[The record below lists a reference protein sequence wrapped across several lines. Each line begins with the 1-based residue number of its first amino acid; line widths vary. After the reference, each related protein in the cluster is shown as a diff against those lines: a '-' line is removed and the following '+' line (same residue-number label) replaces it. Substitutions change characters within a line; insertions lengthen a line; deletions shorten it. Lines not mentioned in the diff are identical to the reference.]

1 MFGSFGYFSYLYYV
15 IKDKNMK
22 QTYVTLPDSFYKGL
36 ICKVHVS
43 LNGKKATKELKVC
56 MVKARSITFMEVD
69 KVNRQNIFRKVDR
82 TDIVGFSPT
91 AICEITVRD
100 GILPVKWE
108 SSWDSIGKVS
118 RMAAGSFQ
126 YTPRPNYGSMAT
138 AAKGFSHDVL
148 AVSVSNRSTT
158 NSAAGFPMV

>member
-1 MFGSFGYFSYLYYV
+1 
-15 IKDKNMK
+15 MK
-22 QTYVTLPDSFYKGL
+22 QKYVSLPNSFYKGL
-36 ICKVHVS
+36 ICKVHIS

-108 SSWDSIGKVS
+108 SSWDSIGQPSNSVQS
-118 RMAAGSFQ
+118 
-126 YTPRPNYGSMAT
+126 YGRFAT
-138 AAKGFSHDVL
+138 AASGLASQRSKHFPSVTIQRPKGSVMDAL
-148 AVSVSNRSTT
+148 AVSVSTRSTT

>member
-1 MFGSFGYFSYLYYV
+1 
-15 IKDKNMK
+15 MK
-22 QTYVTLPDSFYKGL
+22 QLPIQLPDSIYKGL

-43 LNGKKATKELKVC
+43 LNGKTGTKELKVC
-56 MVKARSITFMEVD
+56 SVKARSITFMEVD

-108 SSWDSIGKVS
+108 SSWDSIGSPSPSVQS
-118 RMAAGSFQ
+118 
-126 YTPRPNYGSMAT
+126 YGRFAT
-138 AAKGFSHDVL
+138 ASKPGNHSQSLH
-148 AVSVSNRSTT
+148 RSTT
-158 NSAAGFPMV
+158 YTNGFPMV

>member
-1 MFGSFGYFSYLYYV
+1 
-15 IKDKNMK
+15 MK
-22 QTYVTLPDSFYKGL
+22 AIQLPDSFYKGL
-36 ICKVHVS
+36 ICKLHVS
-43 LNGKKATKELKVC
+43 LNGKKGTKELKVC
-56 MVKARSITFMEVD
+56 MVKARSITFIEVD

-82 TDIVGFSPT
+82 KDIVGFSPT

-108 SSWDSIGKVS
+108 SAWDSIGQPSSNVRS
-118 RMAAGSFQ
+118 
-126 YTPRPNYGSMAT
+126 YGRFAT
-138 AAKGFSHDVL
+138 AASGLASQRSKHFPSVTIQRPKGSVMDAL